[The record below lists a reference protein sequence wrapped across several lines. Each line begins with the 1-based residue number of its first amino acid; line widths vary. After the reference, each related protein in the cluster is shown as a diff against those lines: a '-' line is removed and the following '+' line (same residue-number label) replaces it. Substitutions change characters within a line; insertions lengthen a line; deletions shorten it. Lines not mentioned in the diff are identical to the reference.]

1 MEGKTPAGI
10 MGKPKTTCEFC
21 YKIYIAILFL
31 CCINFGCQKEII
43 SVHIGDKAPDFTL
56 PNLED
61 EYCNLSKYIENSE
74 IIFMVFWADWCS
86 FCKTGMRMMDR
97 VYQNEKKFGFEILAI
112 NVKQSKEDV
121 KKVIKK
127 LRVSYPVL
135 LDHTADVTI
144 HKYGVI
150 AIPSF
155 FLIDKSGVL
164 CEKII
169 GDLSDQQIMDIV
181 SPYLHGKN
189 VEKENRN

>member
-1 MEGKTPAGI
+1 MFAAIWGN
-10 MGKPKTTCEFC
+10 PKATYGFWTTIC
-21 YKIYIAILFL
+21 IAALFL
-31 CCINFGCQKEII
+31 CCINSGCQKEIT
-43 SVHIGDKAPDFTL
+43 SVNIGDKAPDFTL
-56 PNLED
+56 PNLEG
-61 EYCNLSKYIENSE
+61 EYSNLLQYVDNSE

-86 FCKTGMRMMDR
+86 FCKTGMKMMDR
-97 VYQNEKKFGFEILAI
+97 VYKNEKKFGFEILAI

-121 KKVIKK
+121 KKVIDK
-127 LRVSYPVL
+127 LRISYPVL

-155 FLIDKSGVL
+155 FLIDKSGLL

-189 VEKENRN
+189 VEKENKN

>member
-1 MEGKTPAGI
+1 MWGNLTVSCI
-10 MGKPKTTCEFC
+10 FWFR
-21 YKIYIAILFL
+21 IYIAVLFF
-31 CCINFGCQKEII
+31 CCINFGCQKEMT
-43 SVHIGDKAPDFTL
+43 SVSIGDKATEFTL

-61 EYCNLSKYIENSE
+61 EYCNLSQYIKNSE

-86 FCKTGMRMMDR
+86 FCKTGMKMMDR
-97 VYQNEKKFGFEILAI
+97 VYQNERKFGFEIIAI

-121 KKVIKK
+121 KKVINK
-127 LRVSYPVL
+127 LKVSYPVL
-135 LDHTADVTI
+135 LDFTADVTI

-155 FLIDKSGVL
+155 FLIDKSGLL

-189 VEKENRN
+189 VEKENKN